1 MRQLI
6 NALIKYKNTLLYT
19 GLLIISLTFLY
30 QRSFFHQSIFSNAA
44 LAISSSFK
52 LVGENVFNYMH
63 LNEINKKLLAENIK
77 LKALELIHF
86 TKQLPENKVID
97 TFDFQVFG
105 ARIIKNSFNNARN
118 YLMIDKGYQDG
129 IEVEMGVISSDGVLG
144 IINQVTAN
152 FSSVISILNRDLKI
166 NAGFKITSVI
176 FFSNFF

>member
-1 MRQLI
+1 
-6 NALIKYKNTLLYT
+6 
-19 GLLIISLTFLY
+19 
-30 QRSFFHQSIFSNAA
+30 
-44 LAISSSFK
+44 
-52 LVGENVFNYMH
+52 MH

-77 LKALELIHF
+77 LKALELMHF